1 MNNLEKI
8 VSIEKTLFE
17 HAQKMNNPTLEEDLG
32 VLIFEATFYKYSK
45 NNEYKEKAITLLN
58 KAIEVFSS
66 KELPMGFFEGFEGI
80 FWVVQYL
87 NQCNIIDDESL
98 LNDLK
103 PYLLQSLE
111 TDIADNN
118 FDTIHGGPSKLQYLI
133 NSENSSEV
141 EKNIY
146 VDKFIESLYNNRQ
159 ENEKGIYWYDI
170 FEEEKGL
177 VNLGLAHGLAAMLTF
192 VSRLKEQ
199 GFKNPKI
206 DILIKG
212 ITKSLLTFK
221 NDSTQNSHF
230 PDYFSELGNNKNVN
244 SRLAW
249 CYGDLGI
256 SYAFLYSSIITENK
270 DLKLEALKVI
280 NSVVK
285 RGISDSKLDHF
296 EEYFFFD
303 TAFCHGISGIVYIL
317 SKINQHL
324 QNPLIEQRLNYW
336 KSQLIHNLDI
346 QLKIQDDIYYPWYR
360 QDKEKSFVLDKCSM
374 LTGLTGTGLVLLS
387 LQYDTYDWSDFFL
400 LY

>member
-45 NNEYKEKAITLLN
+45 NNEYKEKAITLLS

-87 NQCNIIDDESL
+87 NECNIIDDESL

-111 TDIADNN
+111 ADIVDNN
-118 FDTIHGGPSKLQYLI
+118 FDTIHGSPSKLQYLI
-133 NSENSSEV
+133 NSENSSDV

-146 VDKFIESLYNNRQ
+146 VDNFIKSLYNNRQ

-177 VNLGLAHGLAAMLTF
+177 VNLGLAHGLAAMLAF

-221 NDSTQNSHF
+221 NDSTHNSHF

-249 CYGDLGI
+249 CYGDLGT

-360 QDKEKSFVLDKCSM
+360 QDKEKTFVLDKCSM

-387 LQYDTYDWSDFFL
+387 LQYDIYDWSDFFL